1 MHGWQGSRRKDEAMK
16 SILVP
21 IGPGDVGK
29 AALHL
34 AARTVLRSGGLI
46 EGVPLRMPIV
56 PSLDWGMIGTVTVE
70 EPGVPPEQ
78 VMNEAQAL
86 FSSVM
91 GEHGVRIANGD
102 IDPDAGGA
110 VAVWNGTALIGNDL
124 VGQYGRAFDLTCVSQ
139 PSGGSSIATLEAALF
154 DSGGP
159 ILIAPQVG
167 ATDFGKCIVIAWNGS
182 DETAR
187 TIAFAEPVLRTADRV
202 VILADKEGPR
212 ARPPGE
218 LIHRRLR
225 VEGIP
230 AELILLPEGDVLSGE
245 MILKA
250 AADEGCD
257 LLVKGAYTQSRIRQ
271 IIFGGATKHVLAHA
285 RVPVFMAH

>member
-1 MHGWQGSRRKDEAMK
+1 MK

-21 IGPGDVGK
+21 VGPGDEGR

-34 AARTVLRSGGLI
+34 AAATVKRSGGLV
-46 EGVPLRMPIV
+46 EGVPLRMPVI

-70 EPGVPPEQ
+70 EPGIPPEQLMDEARSLFSQ
-78 VMNEAQAL
+78 VMNE
-86 FSSVM
+86 
-91 GEHGVRIANGD
+91 HGIGIADGA

-110 VAVWNGTALIGNDL
+110 MAIWNGSALIGNDL
-124 VGQYGRAFDLTCVSQ
+124 IGQYGRAFDLTCVSQ
-139 PSGGSSIATLEAALF
+139 PVARGSSIATLEAALF

-159 ILIAPQVG
+159 ILIAPQGG
-167 ATDFGKCIVIAWNGS
+167 ATSFGKCVVIAWNGS

-187 TIAFAEPVLRTADRV
+187 TIAFAEPILMTAERV
-202 VILADKEGPR
+202 VILADREGPR

-225 VEGIP
+225 LEGIP
-230 AELILLPEGDVLSGE
+230 SELRLFPEGDVLSGE
-245 MILKA
+245 TILA
-250 AADEGCD
+250 AAAEEGCD

-285 RVPVFMAH
+285 RMPVFMAH

>member
-1 MHGWQGSRRKDEAMK
+1 MK

-21 IGPGDVGK
+21 VGPGDEGR
-29 AALHL
+29 AALNL
-34 AARTVLRSGGLI
+34 AASTVKRSGGLV
-46 EGVPLRMPIV
+46 EGVPLRMPVI

-78 VMNEAQAL
+78 VMEEARTL
-86 FSSVM
+86 FMQVM
-91 GEHGVRIANGD
+91 GEHG
-102 IDPDAGGA
+102 IDVVEGA
-110 VAVWNGTALIGNDL
+110 VDPERRDAMAIWNGGALIGNDL
-124 VGQYGRAFDLTCVSQ
+124 IGQYGRAFDLTCVSQ
-139 PSGGSSIATLEAALF
+139 PMARGSSIATLEAALF

-159 ILIAPQVG
+159 ILIAPQSG
-167 ATDFGKCIVIAWNGS
+167 AAGFGKCVAIAWNGS

-187 TIAFAEPVLRTADRV
+187 TIAFAEPILMQAERV
-202 VILADKEGPR
+202 VILADSEGPR

-225 VEGIP
+225 LESIP
-230 AELILLPEGDVLSGE
+230 AELRLLPEGDVLSGE
-245 MILKA
+245 TILLLA
-250 AADEGCD
+250 QEESCD

-271 IIFGGATKHVLAHA
+271 IIFGGATKHILAHA